1 MTIGPEE
8 EQNIW
13 PGAQSRPTQN
23 YQEQASTARVDGMAS
38 AEAIF
43 RNRPIQPAGYQ
54 VGQIVSGH
62 YEILELVGKGGMSLV
77 YKARHALIDQLR
89 AIKVLVAPNDP
100 GGRALLRFQ
109 EEARLAMQLEHA
121 NIVRVLEF
129 AYPADGQPFM
139 VMDYIEGR
147 SLEQELAL
155 FKRLSAERAIIIAN
169 QVIDALEYIHSKG
182 IIHRDLKPANLILL
196 KDTDARG
203 NTQVSGKI
211 KLIDFGIAK
220 KLIDD
225 DEDSRLVTPS
235 GEIVG
240 SPQHMSPEQCAG
252 EPMDERSEI
261 YSLGCILYE
270 MLSGKPPIQGKNA
283 LDTLRMQTSV
293 EPRPLASLVES
304 SEAKALAPVVHH
316 CLAKDPDER
325 YQSLSDLRA
334 ALKQKQ
340 KNKSKVKLF
349 VAATAGGLLVS
360 FASGFMLS
368 QTLKSTSTALP
379 ITNGSASQKDAS
391 ASKITPEI
399 SAFVSNMLSSNDNIE
414 AITKYPAMRDN
425 KYRRE
430 AESLLQ
436 DLNLAA
442 TLNSK
447 LSSRLDKLAF
457 DDRDYVELSLQKSI
471 FDLASKRSSEKDSK
485 ATKVETE
492 RLKTLYLLAA
502 AQSAVWLPDINPHHY
517 FWNTMEAAEKLKDKD
532 PNKGCP
538 SFFCGDFYHSLGD
551 NWDARKAYDHAADA
565 FNEQFGP
572 LALYTAVA
580 HAQKYKCE
588 VDDTSIRKHIARC
601 NRTIDALDDL
611 IARNDHVPL
620 ASTSRAELL
629 ARMVQAKPAEYT
641 ERAKRSI
648 EQGINLLLKDGDN
661 SSMSYARH
669 IVALDLVNGQSG
681 NHDRES
687 LVQALGIYL
696 AHGSIGQAAALARDL
711 SNLYISPDKINV
723 RLRLLN
729 TARDL
734 YQKLRK
740 AGLDQQEN
748 MRDCCIALGQ
758 VQSDQGSGKYVDAK
772 ASLANLAEALTIQK
786 ERINAKKD
794 DEFDYKKEHWPLA
807 RIEYFKARAYL
818 VQLEPRLAK
827 SSLTAAENALKVNL
841 EFLETYADKEHHKE
855 SYLKDKNERLA
866 LKNQIEQAMR
876 EVK

>member
-1 MTIGPEE
+1 MTIGPDE

-13 PGAQSRPTQN
+13 PGGQSRPPQN

-43 RNRPIQPAGYQ
+43 RNRPPQQSGYQ

-100 GGRALLRFQ
+100 GGKALLRFQ

-155 FKRLSAERAIIIAN
+155 FKRLSAERAIVIAN

-225 DEDSRLVTPS
+225 DLDERLITPS

-304 SEAKALAPVVHH
+304 KEARDLAPVVHH

-334 ALKQKQ
+334 ALNQKQ
-340 KNKSKVKLF
+340 KGKGKIPLLI
-349 VAATAGGLLVS
+349 AATAGGLLIS
-360 FASGFMLS
+360 FGGGFMLS
-368 QTLKSTSTALP
+368 QAIKGSSPTVSLAKTDT
-379 ITNGSASQKDAS
+379 TNKLNTI
-391 ASKITPEI
+391 SKITPEV
-399 SAFVSNMLSSNDNIE
+399 SAFVSSMLASSDNIE
-414 AITKYPAMRDN
+414 AITNYPAMKDN

-442 TLNSK
+442 TLTPK
-447 LSSRLDKLAF
+447 LSTRLDKLAF
-457 DDRDYVELSLQKSI
+457 DDRDYVELNLQKSI
-471 FDLASKRSSEKDSK
+471 FDLASKRSNEKDSK
-485 ATKVETE
+485 TSKLESD

-502 AQSAVWLPDINPHHY
+502 AQSAVWLPDTNPHHY
-517 FWNTMEAAEKLKDKD
+517 FWNTMEAAEKLKDTD
-532 PNKGCP
+532 PGKGWP
-538 SFFCGDFYHSLGD
+538 SLFCGDFYQSLGD

-580 HAQKYKCE
+580 NAQRYKCQW
-588 VDDTSIRKHIARC
+588 DDAHVRKHITRC
-601 NRTIDALDDL
+601 SRTADALDDL
-611 IARNDHVPL
+611 IARNDHVAL
-620 ASTSRAELL
+620 ASTARAELL
-629 ARMVQAKPAEYT
+629 ARMVQAKPAEYS
-641 ERAKRSI
+641 ERAQKSI

-661 SSMSYARH
+661 MSMAYARQL
-669 IVALDLVNGQSG
+669 VARDLVSGQNG

-687 LVQALGIYL
+687 LAQALGLYL
-696 AHGSIGQAAALARDL
+696 AHGSIGPAAALARDL

-748 MRDCCIALGQ
+748 MRDCCITLAEIQ
-758 VQSDQGSGKYVDAK
+758 TDQQSGKFVDART
-772 ASLANLAEALTIQK
+772 SLANLAEALTIQK

-794 DEFDYKKEHWPLA
+794 DEFDYKKEHWALA

-827 SSLTAAENALKVNL
+827 SSLTSADNALKVNL

>member
-13 PGAQSRPTQN
+13 PGAQPRPPQN

-225 DEDSRLVTPS
+225 EEDSRLVTPS

-368 QTLKSTSTALP
+368 QTIKGSSTAAGLVN
-379 ITNGSASQKDAS
+379 TNATKATNTI
-391 ASKITPEI
+391 SKITPEI
-399 SAFVSNMLSSNDNIE
+399 SAFVSSMLDSSDNIE

-457 DDRDYVELSLQKSI
+457 DDRDYVDSAYKSR
-471 FDLASKRSSEKDSK
+471 F
-485 ATKVETE
+485 
-492 RLKTLYLLAA
+492 
-502 AQSAVWLPDINPHHY
+502 
-517 FWNTMEAAEKLKDKD
+517 
-532 PNKGCP
+532 
-538 SFFCGDFYHSLGD
+538 
-551 NWDARKAYDHAADA
+551 
-565 FNEQFGP
+565 
-572 LALYTAVA
+572 
-580 HAQKYKCE
+580 
-588 VDDTSIRKHIARC
+588 
-601 NRTIDALDDL
+601 L
-611 IARNDHVPL
+611 I
-620 ASTSRAELL
+620 
-629 ARMVQAKPAEYT
+629 
-641 ERAKRSI
+641 
-648 EQGINLLLKDGDN
+648 
-661 SSMSYARH
+661 
-669 IVALDLVNGQSG
+669 
-681 NHDRES
+681 
-687 LVQALGIYL
+687 
-696 AHGSIGQAAALARDL
+696 
-711 SNLYISPDKINV
+711 
-723 RLRLLN
+723 
-729 TARDL
+729 
-734 YQKLRK
+734 
-740 AGLDQQEN
+740 
-748 MRDCCIALGQ
+748 
-758 VQSDQGSGKYVDAK
+758 
-772 ASLANLAEALTIQK
+772 
-786 ERINAKKD
+786 
-794 DEFDYKKEHWPLA
+794 
-807 RIEYFKARAYL
+807 
-818 VQLEPRLAK
+818 
-827 SSLTAAENALKVNL
+827 
-841 EFLETYADKEHHKE
+841 
-855 SYLKDKNERLA
+855 
-866 LKNQIEQAMR
+866 
-876 EVK
+876 

>member
-1 MTIGPEE
+1 MTIGPDED
-8 EQNIW
+8 QNIW
-13 PGAQSRPTQN
+13 PGGQPGPPQN

-109 EEARLAMQLEHA
+109 EEARLAMQLEHP

-139 VMDYIEGR
+139 VMDYIDGR

-155 FKRLSAERAIIIAN
+155 FKRLSAERAIVIAN
-169 QVIDALEYIHSKG
+169 QVIDALEYVHSKG

-196 KDTDARG
+196 KDTDTRG

-304 SEAKALAPVVHH
+304 AEAKALAPVVHH

-334 ALKQKQ
+334 ALKHKQ
-340 KNKSKVKLF
+340 KSRSKAPLF
-349 VAATAGGLLVS
+349 IAATTGGLLLS
-360 FASGFMLS
+360 FACGFMLS
-368 QTLKSTSTALP
+368 QTLKSKSTDTSLVN
-379 ITNGSASQKDAS
+379 TNAIKKENTI
-391 ASKITPEI
+391 SKITPEI
-399 SAFVSNMLSSNDNIE
+399 SAFVSSVLASSDNIE
-414 AITKYPAMRDN
+414 AITNYPAMRDN

-436 DLNLAA
+436 DVNLAA
-442 TLNSK
+442 TLDSK
-447 LSSRLDKLAF
+447 LNSRLDKLAF

-492 RLKTLYLLAA
+492 RLKILYLLTAV
-502 AQSAVWLPDINPHHY
+502 QSAVWLPDIKPHDY
-517 FWNTMEAAEKLKDKD
+517 FWNTMKAAEKLKDTD
-532 PNKGCP
+532 PNKGWP
-538 SFFCGDFYHSLGD
+538 SLLCGDFYQSLGD
-551 NWDARKAYDHAADA
+551 KWDANNAYDHAADA

-580 HAQKYKCE
+580 NAQRYKCE
-588 VDDTSIRKHIARC
+588 VDDASIRKNIARC
-601 NRTIDALDDL
+601 SRTTDALDDL
-611 IARNDHVPL
+611 VARNDHVPL
-620 ASTSRAELL
+620 ASTARAELL

-648 EQGINLLLKDGDN
+648 EQGIALLLKDGDN
-661 SSMSYARH
+661 ASMSYARH

-681 NHDRES
+681 NHDRER
-687 LVQALGIYL
+687 LTQALGLYL

-711 SNLYISPDKINV
+711 SNLYISPDKVNV

-748 MRDCCIALGQ
+748 MRDCCIALAEIQ
-758 VQSDQGSGKYVDAK
+758 TSEQSGKFVDAK
-772 ASLANLAEALTIQK
+772 ASLANLAEALTIQT
-786 ERINAKKD
+786 ERIKAKKD

-807 RIEYFKARAYL
+807 RIEYYKARAYL
-818 VQLEPRLAK
+818 IQLEPRLAK
-827 SSLTAAENALKVNL
+827 SSLTAADNALKVNI